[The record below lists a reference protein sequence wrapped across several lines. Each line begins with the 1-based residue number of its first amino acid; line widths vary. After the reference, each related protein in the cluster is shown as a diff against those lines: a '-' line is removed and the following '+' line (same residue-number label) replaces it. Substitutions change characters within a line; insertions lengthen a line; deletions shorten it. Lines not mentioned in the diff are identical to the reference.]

1 VRLALGASRGRIVGQ
16 LLVESLLL
24 AAIGGVL
31 GLLVASWTTKF
42 LLQFLPTS
50 ETPHVI
56 SGRLDFRVL
65 AFNFGLS
72 LATGLLF
79 GLVPALRSANPNLAP
94 ALKDQVGAVV
104 GGGSGVRF
112 RKALVVAQVTVSVLL
127 LIGAGLFIRTLRNL
141 RDVDLGIRPENLIA
155 FNLSPTLSGYTTD
168 RVKQFYQSVVARIGR
183 EPGVQSV
190 SFATMGLLEGNEW
203 DSTVTVEGYQ
213 SKPGEDMNP
222 FCNAVSPGYF
232 KTLGVPLLL
241 GRDFDD
247 RDRDPAEPSL
257 DPKQYSP
264 NGNGYRVAIANESF
278 VKRYFGDRNPIGRH
292 VGFGG
297 NPGTPTPIEIIGVV
311 RDSKYTGVRDEIPRQ
326 LFFPELQERTPG
338 GISVYVRTIG
348 DPASAFASA
357 QRAVRDLDP
366 NIPVYNLRT
375 IERQIDRSL
384 LVERFIATLSTAFGI
399 LATLLAVIGLYG
411 VMAFT
416 VARRTREIGVRM
428 ALGAVHRDVVW
439 LVMRE
444 VLVLIGIGLTLGL
457 AAAYAASRMIGSQ
470 LYGVSATDMP
480 TIASAA
486 ALLGIVSLAA
496 GYLPARRATRVNPT
510 LALRYE

>member
-1 VRLALGASRGRIVGQ
+1 
-16 LLVESLLL
+16 
-24 AAIGGVL
+24 
-31 GLLVASWTTKF
+31 
-42 LLQFLPTS
+42 
-50 ETPHVI
+50 
-56 SGRLDFRVL
+56 
-65 AFNFGLS
+65 
-72 LATGLLF
+72 
-79 GLVPALRSANPNLAP
+79 
-94 ALKDQVGAVV
+94 
-104 GGGSGVRF
+104 
-112 RKALVVAQVTVSVLL
+112 
-127 LIGAGLFIRTLRNL
+127 
-141 RDVDLGIRPENLIA
+141 
-155 FNLSPTLSGYTTD
+155 
-168 RVKQFYQSVVARIGR
+168 
-183 EPGVQSV
+183 
-190 SFATMGLLEGNEW
+190 M
-203 DSTVTVEGYQ
+203 
-213 SKPGEDMNP
+213 
-222 FCNAVSPGYF
+222 
-232 KTLGVPLLL
+232 
-241 GRDFDD
+241 
-247 RDRDPAEPSL
+247 
-257 DPKQYSP
+257 
-264 NGNGYRVAIANESF
+264 AIANESF
-278 VKRYFGDRNPIGRH
+278 VKRYFGDRNPLGRH

-338 GISVYVRTIG
+338 SISVYVRTIG
-348 DPASAFASA
+348 DPASGFASA

-457 AAAYAASRMIGSQ
+457 AAAYGASRMIGSQ

-480 TIASAA
+480 TIAGAA

-496 GYLPARRATRVNPT
+496 GYMPARRATRVNPT